1 MSQQM
6 SQDFD
11 GFPNSFFEFFNE
23 LADNNQRPWFNANKE
38 RYRDEVVAPM
48 TRLIAAM
55 APRLERISKHFVADP
70 RPHGGSMFR
79 IYRDVRFSKNKRP
92 YKDHAACQFRH
103 NAGRDAHAPG
113 FYIHLA
119 PDEVIFGGGMWRPP
133 SPQLNAVRVA
143 IAKDAAGWRRVIGN
157 KKLKDTFGGIA
168 GERLVRPPKGFDGAH
183 PLIEEIKRK
192 SFFAMRHEKSKIA
205 GSANFLDEVEA
216 SFKAA
221 APLMRFLCR
230 AVGADF

>member
-1 MSQQM
+1 MSQE
-6 SQDFD
+6 FE
-11 GFPNSFFEFFNE
+11 GFPSSFFEFFDE
-23 LADNNQRPWFNANKE
+23 LADNNERPWFNANKE
-38 RYRDEVVAPM
+38 RYRDEVVAPI

-79 IYRDVRFSKNKRP
+79 IYRDIRFSKNKRP

-119 PDEVIFGGGMWRPP
+119 PDEVIFGGGMWMPP

-157 KKLKDTFGGIA
+157 KKLKDTFGGVA
-168 GERLVRPPKGFDGAH
+168 GDRLVRPPKGFDGAH

-192 SFFAMRHEKSKIA
+192 SFFAMRHEKPNIA
-205 GSANFLDEVEA
+205 GSAKFLDEVEA

-230 AVGADF
+230 AVDADY